1 MKVYKIAVLPGDGI
15 GTEITNEALK
25 VLKTVESHLSDVRF
39 ELESFD
45 AGAER
50 FLRSGV
56 TMPEDT
62 FDHCKD
68 ADAILMGAIGLPEAR
83 HPDGRE
89 VNGDVI
95 FRLRFDLDLFAGVR
109 PVKLYE
115 GVLSPLRDVSQGID
129 YVIVRE
135 NIEGLY
141 ASRTGGCNVRGE
153 VATDTII
160 MTKTGIEKI
169 SRYAFR
175 LAEKRKGR
183 ISDGASMV
191 TCVDKANVL
200 SSYAYF
206 RKIYDTVG
214 DQFPHIGRDYV
225 YVDAMTLYQVMNP
238 QMFDV
243 VVAENMFADIIS
255 DLSSAT
261 VGGLGMAPSGDI
273 GDRHALFQPAHGT
286 APSIAG
292 KNIANPY
299 AMILSLS
306 MMLDWLGDK
315 HADKSLIAA
324 GQGMEQAVKRVLA
337 NGGAKTADI
346 GGKNSTSDVGN
357 AVVDSLIHSVSE
369 WAK

>member
-15 GTEITNEALK
+15 GPEIMNEALK
-25 VLKTVESHLSDVRF
+25 VLRTVESHLTGARF
-39 ELESFD
+39 EPELFN

-50 FLRSGV
+50 YLRTGV
-56 TMPEDT
+56 AMTEET
-62 FDHCKD
+62 FDHCKT

-95 FRLRFDLDLFAGVR
+95 FRLRFDLDLYAGVR

-115 GVLSPLRDVSQGID
+115 GVVSPLRNPGKGID

-135 NIEGLY
+135 NVEGLY
-141 ASRTGGCNVRGE
+141 ASRTGGCNVRDE

-160 MTKTGIEKI
+160 MTRTGIEKVT
-169 SRYAFR
+169 RCAFR
-175 LAEKRKGR
+175 LAEKRNGR
-183 ISDGASMV
+183 LLDGAPIV

-200 SSYAYF
+200 RSYAYF
-206 RKIYDTVG
+206 RKIFDSVA
-214 DQFPHIGRDYV
+214 DQFPHIKRDYV

-238 QMFDV
+238 QRFDV
-243 VVAENMFADIIS
+243 VVAENMFGDIIS

-273 GDRHALFQPAHGT
+273 GDRHALFQPAHGS
-286 APSIAG
+286 APDIAG
-292 KNIANPY
+292 KNTANPI

-315 HADKSLIAA
+315 RGDAA
-324 GQGMEQAVKRVLA
+324 LNAAARGIEKAVRHVLVHC
-337 NGGAKTADI
+337 GVKTADI
-346 GGKNSTSDVGN
+346 GGKSGTAEFGD
-357 AVVDSLIHSVSE
+357 AVAGALERSAKE
-369 WAK
+369 WAS

>member
-25 VLKTVESHLSDVRF
+25 VLETVQSHLNDVRF
-39 ELESFD
+39 EAESFD

-50 FLRSGV
+50 YLRTGI

-62 FDHCKD
+62 FNHCKE

-95 FRLRFDLDLFAGVR
+95 FRLRFDLDLYAGVR
-109 PVKLYE
+109 PVKLYD
-115 GVLSPLRDVSQGID
+115 GIVSPLRDVSKGID

-175 LAEKRKGR
+175 LAEKRNGR

-206 RKIYDTVG
+206 RKVFDSVG
-214 DQFPHIGRDYV
+214 EQFLNLKRDYV
-225 YVDAMTLYQVMNP
+225 YVDAMTLFQVMNP

-273 GDRHALFQPAHGT
+273 GDQHALFQPAHGT

-306 MMLDWLGDK
+306 MMLNWLGDK
-315 HADKSLIAA
+315 HGDQTLIAA
-324 GQGMEQAVKRVLA
+324 GDGIEQAVKHILA

-346 GGKNSTSDVGN
+346 GGKSSTSEVGS
-357 AVVDSLIHSVSE
+357 AVVEALQNSADV
-369 WAK
+369 WAR

>member
-1 MKVYKIAVLPGDGI
+1 MNVYKIAVLPGDGI

-25 VLKTVESHLSDVRF
+25 VLNTVQAHLGARF

-50 FLRSGV
+50 YLRTGL
-56 TMPEDT
+56 TMPEET
-62 FDHCKD
+62 FDHCKN

-95 FRLRFDLDLFAGVR
+95 FRLRFDLDLYAGVR
-109 PVKLYE
+109 PVKLYD
-115 GVLSPLRDVSQGID
+115 GIVSPLRDVSRGID

-183 ISDGASMV
+183 LSDGASMV

-206 RKIYDTVG
+206 RKVFDSVG
-214 DQFPHIGRDYV
+214 DQFAAIKRDYV
-225 YVDAMTLYQVMNP
+225 YVDAMTLFQVMNP

-273 GDRHALFQPAHGT
+273 GDKHALFQPAHGT

-306 MMLDWLGDK
+306 MMLNWLGDK
-315 HADKSLIAA
+315 HADDKLLAA
-324 GQGMEQAVKRVLA
+324 GDGIEQAVKRILA
-337 NGGAKTADI
+337 SGGAKTADI
-346 GGKNSTSDVGN
+346 GGNSSTSDVGD
-357 AVVDSLIHSVSE
+357 AVVKALRESAEE
-369 WAK
+369 WAR